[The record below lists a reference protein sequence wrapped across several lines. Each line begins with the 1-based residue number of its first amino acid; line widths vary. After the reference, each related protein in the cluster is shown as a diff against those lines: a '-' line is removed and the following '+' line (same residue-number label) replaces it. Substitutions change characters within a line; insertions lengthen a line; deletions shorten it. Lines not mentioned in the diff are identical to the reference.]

1 MIKKFGLTLCLIPLV
16 GVAGAASSV
25 TYNFNSS
32 SDGDLFTGGG
42 VSGWSQNIENP
53 TAFGE
58 TFELAYVSATNF
70 AGGLSNAGEVGSF
83 RANDATNRDTVL
95 TGDLSSLAAGGQP
108 GASTIYNMVGVSFD
122 LGILDDSSDQFTGRD
137 GFSVALTAANG
148 DQAATVGFTPTVGNN
163 DTWDV
168 SVGVNG
174 QASTATAYVVAAN
187 AGYKFYINSKDGTTD
202 FSIGTSGGSVS
213 ESEILG
219 SIFSPFYDGF
229 RTSLNSVTGIAFT
242 HDPLAD
248 PGTSANAITFDNIS
262 VQVPE
267 PSSSLLMVL
276 SAGLIAIRRRR

>member
-1 MIKKFGLTLCLIPLV
+1 MIKKFGFTLCLIPLV

-25 TYNFNSS
+25 TYDFTSS

-70 AGGLSNAGEVGSF
+70 AGGVSNAGQVGSF
-83 RANDATNRDTVL
+83 RANDVANRDTVL
-95 TGDLSSLAAGGQP
+95 SGDLSSLAAGGQP
-108 GASTIYNMVGVSFD
+108 GASTLYNYVDVSFD

-148 DQAATVGFTPTVGNN
+148 DQAATIGFTPTVGNN

-174 QASTATAYVVAAN
+174 QASTATAYVIPQMRDTS
-187 AGYKFYINSKDGTTD
+187 FT
-202 FSIGTSGGSVS
+202 SIRKTALP
-213 ESEILG
+213 ILVLELLVG
-219 SIFSPFYDGF
+219 LCRKVKSLGASFHPFTMD
-229 RTSLNSVTGIAFT
+229 LE
-242 HDPLAD
+242 PL
-248 PGTSANAITFDNIS
+248 
-262 VQVPE
+262 
-267 PSSSLLMVL
+267 
-276 SAGLIAIRRRR
+276 